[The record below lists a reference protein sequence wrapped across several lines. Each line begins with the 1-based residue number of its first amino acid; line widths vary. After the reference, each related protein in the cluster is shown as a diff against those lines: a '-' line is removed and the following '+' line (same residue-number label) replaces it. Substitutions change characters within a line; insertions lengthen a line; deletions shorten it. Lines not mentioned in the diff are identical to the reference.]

1 MDQTFM
7 EKKPIVP
14 LVVKMSLP
22 IVVSMIITALYNIV
36 DSYFV
41 AKISEDAMTA
51 LSLVFPLQNIT
62 NAAGIG
68 FGVGVNAAV
77 SFYMGAR
84 RNDSASRS
92 AVLGIIYSILHGI
105 ILGLICIF
113 SIKPFLSFFTD
124 NSVITKYG
132 LDYFY
137 IVMAFSP
144 ALTLSM
150 CLEKIIQS
158 TGKMKTTMICMLVG
172 AVSNIILDPI
182 FIFGY
187 LGMPTMGVKG
197 AALATGIGQVL
208 SLISYYVVFRKV
220 KLPVKLKLGHKNEDK
235 ITYRLYLV
243 GIPATL
249 NLALP
254 SFMITALNSILSAFS
269 TSYVLILGVYY
280 KLQTFIYFSISGI
293 VQGIRP
299 LVGYNYGARKKNRV
313 MVIFKVTLL
322 ASIFIMIIGTILCMV
337 IPDKLIDLFTDNS
350 ETIVLGKTCLR
361 IISLGFIIS
370 ALSVVISGVFEG
382 LGMGISSLIIS
393 LIRYLLIIFV
403 AFIMSKLIGVKGV
416 WWSFPITEVIASLVS
431 VIIFLKS
438 FVLKN
443 DDIEDIEL

>member
-1 MDQTFM
+1 M

-124 NSVITKYG
+124 NSAITKYG

-220 KLPVKLKLGHKNEDK
+220 KLPVKL
-235 ITYRLYLV
+235 
-243 GIPATL
+243 AF
-249 NLALP
+249 P
-254 SFMITALNSILSAFS
+254 SIMRTALNSILSAFS

-313 MVIFKVTLL
+313 MGIFKVTLL

-337 IPDKLIDLFTDNS
+337 IPDKLINLFTDNS

-370 ALSVVISGVFEG
+370 SLSVVISGVFEG

>member
-1 MDQTFM
+1 
-7 EKKPIVP
+7 
-14 LVVKMSLP
+14 
-22 IVVSMIITALYNIV
+22 
-36 DSYFV
+36 
-41 AKISEDAMTA
+41 
-51 LSLVFPLQNIT
+51 
-62 NAAGIG
+62 
-68 FGVGVNAAV
+68 
-77 SFYMGAR
+77 
-84 RNDSASRS
+84 
-92 AVLGIIYSILHGI
+92 
-105 ILGLICIF
+105 
-113 SIKPFLSFFTD
+113 
-124 NSVITKYG
+124 
-132 LDYFY
+132 
-137 IVMAFSP
+137 
-144 ALTLSM
+144 
-150 CLEKIIQS
+150 
-158 TGKMKTTMICMLVG
+158 
-172 AVSNIILDPI
+172 
-182 FIFGY
+182 
-187 LGMPTMGVKG
+187 
-197 AALATGIGQVL
+197 
-208 SLISYYVVFRKV
+208 
-220 KLPVKLKLGHKNEDK
+220 
-235 ITYRLYLV
+235 
-243 GIPATL
+243 
-249 NLALP
+249 
-254 SFMITALNSILSAFS
+254 MITALNSILSAFS

-313 MVIFKVTLL
+313 MGIFKVTLL

-337 IPDKLIDLFTDNS
+337 IPDKLINLFTDNS

>member
-124 NSVITKYG
+124 NSAITKYG

-144 ALTLSM
+144 ALTL
-150 CLEKIIQS
+150 
-158 TGKMKTTMICMLVG
+158 
-172 AVSNIILDPI
+172 
-182 FIFGY
+182 
-187 LGMPTMGVKG
+187 GM
-197 AALATGIGQVL
+197 
-208 SLISYYVVFRKV
+208 
-220 KLPVKLKLGHKNEDK
+220 
-235 ITYRLYLV
+235 
-243 GIPATL
+243 
-249 NLALP
+249 
-254 SFMITALNSILSAFS
+254 
-269 TSYVLILGVYY
+269 
-280 KLQTFIYFSISGI
+280 
-293 VQGIRP
+293 
-299 LVGYNYGARKKNRV
+299 
-313 MVIFKVTLL
+313 
-322 ASIFIMIIGTILCMV
+322 
-337 IPDKLIDLFTDNS
+337 
-350 ETIVLGKTCLR
+350 
-361 IISLGFIIS
+361 
-370 ALSVVISGVFEG
+370 
-382 LGMGISSLIIS
+382 
-393 LIRYLLIIFV
+393 
-403 AFIMSKLIGVKGV
+403 
-416 WWSFPITEVIASLVS
+416 
-431 VIIFLKS
+431 
-438 FVLKN
+438 
-443 DDIEDIEL
+443 